1 MSKETVLHP
10 GEQLCLCD
18 EYSVPVLT
26 RVYQPIPITYNF
38 RIFSTLTMRFDIIC
52 VAEVFSYVAQLLDI
66 FAEYTYMD
74 ISLISPQNLSSQISP
89 ASSGDHLS
97 LTFFFSRVQR
107 ISWDLWFI
115 CFISCKFAWL
125 ISAGIF

>member
-1 MSKETVLHP
+1 MHP

-107 ISWDLWFI
+107 IS
-115 CFISCKFAWL
+115 
-125 ISAGIF
+125 